1 MEKRNE
7 GLIIDVEDVGPCK
20 KRLRIEVPK
29 EGVQEEFAR
38 HLKELRNTAKIP
50 GFRKGKIPRDVLER
64 HYGPQL
70 EEEVKK
76 SLISDSYHKALDR
89 QNLEPLG
96 SPELGEVMFE
106 HEGPLKFDVTLEV
119 KPTFEAMDYK
129 GMKLLRRSGEVTPEE
144 VESALSN
151 ISLNRM
157 QLVTEENG
165 EVQGGDQVIC
175 DYKVKVDNKEVHQ
188 DEEIAVWVS
197 GGMVAD
203 IPAPELLVAL
213 KGAKVGEKREAAVNL
228 GTKFRLAEY
237 RGKEATIEVIIR
249 EIKRPKAPEIND
261 ELAKQFGVSSLE
273 ELRKNVQKSLGK
285 DKGKWVEQDIRAQIC
300 QKLVDMA
307 DFELPADLV
316 EVQADEKVYRYK
328 MEQLQRGVP
337 MEHLEEEA
345 EKLKQASQDSV
356 KRDIKLSLVMDDI
369 AEKEKI
375 YVTEQEVEK
384 KIQEIAAA
392 YQMTSTKMRREL
404 EKHESLPGI
413 RQQMKEAKVLDFIQ
427 KEAQIENEKKKETQK
442 TESKKGKKEKQETEG
457 TEEKQK
463 VG

>member
-1 MEKRNE
+1 
-7 GLIIDVEDVGPCK
+7 
-20 KRLRIEVPK
+20 
-29 EGVQEEFAR
+29 
-38 HLKELRNTAKIP
+38 
-50 GFRKGKIPRDVLER
+50 
-64 HYGPQL
+64 
-70 EEEVKK
+70 
-76 SLISDSYHKALDR
+76 
-89 QNLEPLG
+89 
-96 SPELGEVMFE
+96 
-106 HEGPLKFDVTLEV
+106 
-119 KPTFEAMDYK
+119 
-129 GMKLLRRSGEVTPEE
+129 
-144 VESALSN
+144 
-151 ISLNRM
+151 M

-165 EVQGGDQVIC
+165 EVHGGDQVIC
-175 DYKVKVDNKEVHQ
+175 DYTVKVDNKEVHQ

-203 IPAPELLVAL
+203 ISTPELLVAL
-213 KGAKVGEKREAAVNL
+213 KGAKAGEKREAAVNL

-237 RGKEATIEVIIR
+237 RGKEATLEVIIR

-273 ELRKNVQKSLGK
+273 ELRKNVQKSLEK
-285 DKGKWVEQDIRAQIC
+285 DKGRWVEQDIQAQIQ

-316 EVQADEKVYRYK
+316 AVQADEKVYRYK

-337 MEHLEEEA
+337 MEHLDEEA

-356 KRDIKLSLVMDDI
+356 KRDIKLSLVTDDI

-392 YQMTSTKMRREL
+392 YQMTPAKMRREL

-442 TESKKGKKEKQETEG
+442 TESKKGKKKKQETEG

>member
-20 KRLRIEVPK
+20 KRLCIEVSK
-29 EGVQEEFAR
+29 ESVQGEFAR
-38 HLKELRNTAKIP
+38 HLKELQNTAKIP
-50 GFRKGKIPRDVLER
+50 GFRKGKIPKGVLER

-76 SLISDSYHKALDR
+76 SLISDSYHRALDR
-89 QNLEPLG
+89 NSLEPLG
-96 SPELGEVMFE
+96 SPELGEVKFE

-119 KPTFEAMDYK
+119 KPTFEAKDYK

-157 QLVTEENG
+157 QLVTEENA

-175 DYKVKVDNKEVHQ
+175 DYKVKVDDKEVHH

-203 IPAPELLVAL
+203 IPTPELLVAL
-213 KGAKVGEKREAAVNL
+213 KEAKVGEKREAAVNL

-237 RGKEATIEVIIR
+237 RDKEASLEVVIR

-273 ELRKNVQKSLGK
+273 ELRKNV
-285 DKGKWVEQDIRAQIC
+285 
-300 QKLVDMA
+300 
-307 DFELPADLV
+307 
-316 EVQADEKVYRYK
+316 
-328 MEQLQRGVP
+328 
-337 MEHLEEEA
+337 
-345 EKLKQASQDSV
+345 
-356 KRDIKLSLVMDDI
+356 
-369 AEKEKI
+369 
-375 YVTEQEVEK
+375 
-384 KIQEIAAA
+384 
-392 YQMTSTKMRREL
+392 
-404 EKHESLPGI
+404 
-413 RQQMKEAKVLDFIQ
+413 
-427 KEAQIENEKKKETQK
+427 
-442 TESKKGKKEKQETEG
+442 
-457 TEEKQK
+457 
-463 VG
+463 